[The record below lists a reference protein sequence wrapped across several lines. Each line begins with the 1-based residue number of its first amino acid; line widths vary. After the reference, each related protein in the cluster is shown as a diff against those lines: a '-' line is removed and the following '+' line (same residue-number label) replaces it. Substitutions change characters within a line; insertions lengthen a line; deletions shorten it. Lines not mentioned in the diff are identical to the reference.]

1 MNEFNSH
8 QKTEQTQILAQ
19 EDEFKLQQINA
30 EIKDFME
37 TLPSPIVLQQ
47 YNSILPNTS
56 ERIIAMAERE
66 QEHKHKMRE
75 KLIDAQISEF
85 KQERYERRLG
95 QIFGFSLG
103 VISIIAG
110 SIIAIWE
117 STLAGSF
124 IGSTGVIALVFLFLF
139 SSKKS
144 QKNSYILELKNTDI
158 VE

>member
-1 MNEFNSH
+1 
-8 QKTEQTQILAQ
+8 
-19 EDEFKLQQINA
+19 
-30 EIKDFME
+30 
-37 TLPSPIVLQQ
+37 
-47 YNSILPNTS
+47 
-56 ERIIAMAERE
+56 
-66 QEHKHKMRE
+66 MRE